1 MKRTVNILL
10 VTVIALNSI
19 NQCLS
24 QNNEKLLKELDSIAF
39 VSLEENSSLTTDHAY
54 NLLKESEKQ
63 QAQLYKINAFTILG
77 IVNKEKGYYVTAL
90 NLYLKALNVSES
102 IKDQARLSACY
113 NNIGQIYQLQQNF
126 SKANYYYHLSLEIED
141 SLTNPLQKSIRLYNI
156 GEVFNELDSL
166 NLALSYFN
174 NSLLIEKKEKNVD
187 GIIYAL
193 LGISQVYIK
202 SKRFSDAEYTLEEIN
217 SLLTSDLLEET
228 IQFNMNYGKLK
239 KLQGNNSG
247 ALRHYK
253 KAEAMSI
260 NNEFRI
266 HLPEIYE
273 LIIDILRI
281 EQKWKECAIYY
292 SFYTHLTQDLN
303 DIKVKNQ
310 LEDMIFQNELT
321 KKNLEIELVQEE
333 RDLAKKNS
341 IMNKQISN
349 YSSKIT
355 AFLIVSILLIVGII
369 VFGLN
374 RLKKE

>member
-10 VTVIALNSI
+10 ITVIALNSI

-39 VSLEENSSLTTDHAY
+39 VSLEENSSLTTERAY

-90 NLYLKALNVSES
+90 NHYLKALNIAES

-113 NNIGQIYQLQQNF
+113 NNIGQIYHLQQNF
-126 SKANYYYHLSLEIED
+126 IQANYYYHLSLDIED
-141 SLTNPLQKSIRLYNI
+141 SLSNPLQKSIRFYNI

-166 NLALSYFN
+166 DLALTYFN
-174 NSLLIEKKEKNVD
+174 NSLLIEKKAKNVD

-202 SKRFSDAEYTLEEIN
+202 SKRFSDAEYTLEEIY
-217 SLLTSDLLEET
+217 SLLTSEFLEET
-228 IQFNMNYGKLK
+228 ILFNINYGKLK
-239 KLQGNNSG
+239 KLQGKNDQ
-247 ALRHYK
+247 AFVHYK
-253 KAEAMSI
+253 KAESLSV

-273 LIIDILRI
+273 LTIDILRT
-281 EQKWKECAIYY
+281 EQKWEECSKYY
-292 SFYTHLTQDLN
+292 SSYTHLTKELN

-321 KKNLEIELVQEE
+321 KRSLEIELVQEE
-333 RDLAKKNS
+333 RDLAQKNS
-341 IMNKQISN
+341 LLSKEISN

-355 AFLIVSILLIVGII
+355 AFLIVSILLIVGVII
-369 VFGLN
+369 FGLN

>member
-10 VTVIALNSI
+10 ITVIALNSI

-39 VSLEENSSLTTDHAY
+39 VSLEENSSLTTERAY

-90 NLYLKALNVSES
+90 NHYLKALNIAES

-113 NNIGQIYQLQQNF
+113 NNIGQIYHLQQNF
-126 SKANYYYHLSLEIED
+126 SKANYYYHLSLDIED
-141 SLTNPLQKSIRLYNI
+141 SLSNPLQKSIRFYNI

-166 NLALSYFN
+166 DLALTYFN
-174 NSLLIEKKEKNVD
+174 NSLLIEKKAKNVD

-202 SKRFSDAEYTLEEIN
+202 SKRFSDAEYTLEEIY
-217 SLLTSDLLEET
+217 SLLTSEFLEET
-228 IQFNMNYGKLK
+228 ILFNINYGKLK
-239 KLQGNNSG
+239 KLQGKNDQ
-247 ALRHYK
+247 AFVHYK
-253 KAEAMSI
+253 KAESLSV

-273 LIIDILRI
+273 LTIDILRT
-281 EQKWKECAIYY
+281 EQKWEECSKYY
-292 SFYTHLTQDLN
+292 SSYTHLTKELN

-321 KKNLEIELVQEE
+321 KRSLEIELVQEE
-333 RDLAKKNS
+333 RDLAQKNS
-341 IMNKQISN
+341 LLSKEISN

-355 AFLIVSILLIVGII
+355 AFLIVSILLIVGVII
-369 VFGLN
+369 FGLN

>member
-10 VTVIALNSI
+10 ITVIALNSI

-39 VSLEENSSLTTDHAY
+39 VSLEENSSLTTERAY

-90 NLYLKALNVSES
+90 NHYLKALNIAES

-113 NNIGQIYQLQQNF
+113 NNIGQIYHLQQNF
-126 SKANYYYHLSLEIED
+126 IQANYYYHLSLDIED
-141 SLTNPLQKSIRLYNI
+141 SLSNPLQKSIRFYNI

-166 NLALSYFN
+166 DLALTYFN
-174 NSLLIEKKEKNVD
+174 NSLLIEKKAKNVD

-202 SKRFSDAEYTLEEIN
+202 SKRFSDAEYTLEEIY
-217 SLLTSDLLEET
+217 SLLTSEFLEET
-228 IQFNMNYGKLK
+228 ILFNINYGKLK
-239 KLQGNNSG
+239 KLQGKNDQ
-247 ALRHYK
+247 AFVHYK
-253 KAEAMSI
+253 KAESLSV

-273 LIIDILRI
+273 LTIDILRT
-281 EQKWKECAIYY
+281 EQKWEECSKYY
-292 SFYTHLTQDLN
+292 SSYTHLTKELN

-341 IMNKQISN
+341 LLSKEISN

-355 AFLIVSILLIVGII
+355 AFLIVSILLIVGVII
-369 VFGLN
+369 FGLN